1 MTLPIKVLF
10 TKERKKS
17 STRCAHLSSSLCL
30 ILCVIFI
37 NSNLK
42 AQVSNNSIHQSS
54 FLILDGDPVQST
66 TDQST
71 VEWACINKKLTEKCL
86 IYHNDQWFT
95 FNSSIG
101 GRLFLNVG
109 NQQCKKK
116 FGVQVLVIEG
126 NPCEASTYKLLHCES
141 FTDQNDTFIT
151 IDSVEANKEYLINID
166 GFLGDICSF
175 DIQLATKPKGYPL
188 KQKSLDTLHLQSK
201 LDQNIVALNW
211 RVDEALREELEF
223 FEIHRQLSTAFKSQ
237 LLKEVALQF
246 NAQGK
251 SLDSYQYIDT
261 LQQHGTYVY
270 DIVGISKDG
279 ERRQLLDRK
288 RIGFW
293 PTSVYKARPSLVASV
308 PLNFKKKSDV
318 DLLIMNE
325 LSGEILFKR
334 TCVECSDQELSIDLT
349 NEVLKG
355 VLRFRIELY
364 HIRSKSQ
371 AAFNYHVSQDGM
383 LLKRVD

>member
-1 MTLPIKVLF
+1 MTLPTKALF
-10 TKERKKS
+10 TKGRKRNS
-17 STRCAHLSSSLCL
+17 ILYLRLSALLCL
-30 ILCVIFI
+30 VFLRI
-37 NSNLK
+37 NLS

-54 FLILDGDPVQST
+54 FLILDADPIQST

-95 FNSSIG
+95 FNSPIG
-101 GRLFLNVG
+101 GKLFLNVS
-109 NQQCKKK
+109 NQQCRKK

-126 NPCEASTYKLLHCES
+126 NPCEANTYKLLHCES

-188 KQKSLDTLHLQSK
+188 KQKSLDTLQLQAK
-201 LDQNIVALNW
+201 LDQNIVTLNW
-211 RVDEALREELEF
+211 RVDEGVREELEF
-223 FEIHRQLSTAFKSQ
+223 FEVHRQLSTAFRSQ
-237 LLKEVALQF
+237 LLKEVLLQF

-251 SLDSYQYIDT
+251 SLDNYQCTDT
-261 LQQHGTYVY
+261 LKEKGTYIY
-270 DIVGISKDG
+270 NIIGISKSG
-279 ERRQLLDRK
+279 ERRLLDYK
-288 RIGFW
+288 RIGYW
-293 PTSVYKARPSLVASV
+293 PLGVYRTSPRLVASV

-325 LSGEILFKR
+325 LSGEVLFKR

-349 NEVLKG
+349 NEVLRG
-355 VLRFRIELY
+355 VQRFRIEVY
-364 HIRSKSQ
+364 HLRSKSQ
-371 AAFNYHVSQDGM
+371 TAYNYRVSQDGM
-383 LLKRVD
+383 MLKRID